1 MKPYLFIL
9 VISFLSLTNCSIGN
23 NDNTQ
28 PQVVEVYWNLI
39 NVTGGVAGVNE
50 DYALGT
56 IIWRF
61 NEASGVLSVENNN
74 TDDTKQDGLDS
85 GDYTYS
91 ILDDNGDLFLVVDS
105 DEMGHLTITAN
116 EFILN
121 ENETSQGSGADG
133 FIYTFRKTTVTE

>member
-85 GDYTYS
+85 GNYSYS
-91 ILDDNGDLFLVVDS
+91 ILDDNGNMFLVVDS
-105 DEMGHLTITAN
+105 NEIGRLTITAN
-116 EFILN
+116 EFVLN